1 MSCPVLVSVSS
12 DRNNRVYLIIQLRA
26 LVSLRVASLLLNGT
40 DQTVCKHKWM
50 VGSRWVSRQSRA
62 VNPGESRFSVSLCRA
77 ANLKVMQERF
87 LDFSTAILLHTI
99 PLACFLLLLQ
109 QQPFLKLHFWSLR
122 SAFLTQLLCTR
133 HRDNVT
139 LSCLGLESKSYCALI
154 LMILRATYPM

>member
-77 ANLKVMQERF
+77 ANLKVMQESFFFR
-87 LDFSTAILLHTI
+87 LPACL
-99 PLACFLLLLQ
+99 PACFLLLLP